1 MICSHLIKTG
11 RLVLCGKMRHEQMPR
26 LAQTRSASG
35 RSASPN
41 IVGNGHIPTGKTGAS
56 ANRANG
62 DDLDAC
68 ILCMERFVGTAL
80 YRNILRE

>member
-1 MICSHLIKTG
+1 
-11 RLVLCGKMRHEQMPR
+11 VAE
-26 LAQTRSASG
+26 
-35 RSASPN
+35 
-41 IVGNGHIPTGKTGAS
+41 NGHTPTGKTSAS

-62 DDLDAC
+62 YDLDAC